1 MGGPVDPVEAIEP
14 IAVPFARITSVLR
27 RHIWVILVTFAIGVG
42 GAAYLVEGMPKQ
54 YTAQAAIII
63 EPQRTQVS
71 DLQAISS
78 DVEDVASLMRTQIG
92 ILSSPSLALGVV
104 NALDLTKDPEFA
116 PHAGGLKDKI
126 KSLLQSHHVGGKPPP
141 VVLTPDEKADIAAA
155 ILSGKMSFT
164 NDAQSRLLGIAVTT
178 LNPVLSAK
186 IANEAAR
193 QFLAFKVQ
201 EKFAAMQRAHDWLQG
216 QVASLATQVQ
226 ADDAAVEAYRLSH
239 GLGEETPDNVQNGT
253 AQVQTVNRQ
262 QLDAISTQL
271 VDVKRDLTAK
281 EGELVQ
287 ARAALGG
294 SISTSDLPAVLASPI
309 IAQLMDETAAASG
322 RAAELATSEGAGNP
336 ELRSARA
343 AVSSL
348 QARTR
353 EAMASVARSLSVQ
366 VAAEQSQVQALQ
378 QQMDQL
384 KGAVGGENAAELG
397 LSTLETQARATRNIY
412 ESFLSRAA
420 QLANVAGIQEPDA
433 SLVSSAEVPLGP
445 SAPQPTRLLAI
456 AGFLSLV
463 LGAVMAVVLE
473 RVRGG
478 FSVPEQ
484 IESVLGLP
492 LVGLMPKVRHTRFRR
507 NRNGRPEIAMTASLD
522 RLRGQMR
529 VLGEAR
535 PRLVMVTS
543 ALPKEGKSVFSVEF
557 ARNMA
562 AAGWRVLLLE
572 CDFCCPS
579 IAGYLGV
586 PAGPGLCEIL
596 SGSSLGA
603 TDSLIRQ
610 PARNLD
616 VILAGKM
623 RGNSQEMLASR
634 RMSAL
639 LRDVRD
645 RYDLVI
651 MDTPPVLPVADA
663 LVLGRHA
670 DATLAV
676 VQWEKTP
683 RDAVA
688 NTVRL
693 LRGSGTP
700 IMGVVMTRVDL
711 RKASLSGG
719 RMAYA
724 FAKYDGYHS
733 ARA

>member
-1 MGGPVDPVEAIEP
+1 MGGSVDPVEAIEP
-14 IAVPFARITSVLR
+14 MAVPFARVTSILR
-27 RHIWVILVTFAIGVG
+27 RHIWVIVITFAIGVG
-42 GAAYLVEGMPKQ
+42 GAGFLVEGMPKQ
-54 YTAQAAIII
+54 YTAQAALII

-78 DVEDVASLMRTQIG
+78 DAEDVASLMRTQIG
-92 ILSSPSLALGVV
+92 ILSSPALALGVV
-104 NALDLTKDPEFA
+104 NALDLTKDPEFE
-116 PHAGGLKDKI
+116 PHGGGLKDKI
-126 KSLLQSHHVGGKPPP
+126 KTLLQSHDSGHKPVAVP
-141 VVLTPDEKADIAAA
+141 LTPDQKADIAAA

-178 LNPVLSAK
+178 LDPVLSAK

-226 ADDAAVEAYRLSH
+226 ADDEAVEAYRLSH
-239 GLGEETPDNVQNGT
+239 GLGEETPDNVENGS

-271 VDVKRDLTAK
+271 VDVTRDLTEK

-287 ARAALGG
+287 ARAALSG

-366 VAAEQSQVQALQ
+366 VAAEQSQQQALEQ
-378 QQMDQL
+378 EMGQL
-384 KGAVGGENAAELG
+384 KGAVGNENAAELG

-445 SAPQPTRLLAI
+445 SAPQPSRLLAI

-463 LGAVMAVVLE
+463 LGAVIAVVLE

-484 IESVLGLP
+484 VESVLGLP
-492 LVGLMPKVRHTRFRR
+492 LVGLMPRVRQTRFRR
-507 NRNGRPEIAMTASLD
+507 NRSGRPEIAMTASLD

-535 PRLVMVTS
+535 PKLVMVTS

-579 IAGYLGV
+579 LAGYLGV
-586 PAGPGLCEIL
+586 SSGPGLCEIL

-663 LVLGRHA
+663 LVLGRQA

-683 RDAVA
+683 RDAVT

-700 IMGVVMTRVDL
+700 IMGIVMTRVDL

-719 RMAYA
+719 RMSYA